1 MERAKEPSN
10 RIVGRGAT
18 AAGAAPA
25 GGAAAGGAPAG
36 DAPAGDAPATLTL
49 AGAPIGRPED
59 ASPRLAA
66 ALGTAAIVAAEDT
79 RRVRRLATALGVRLT
94 GTLVSYFD
102 SVEAARVPGLL
113 AELQA
118 GRDVLL
124 VTDAGL
130 PGISDPGYRL
140 VAAAAAA
147 GIRVTVLPGP
157 SAVTAALAVSGL
169 PSDRFCFEGFPPR
182 RPGERARRFA
192 ELAGEPRTLIFFE
205 SPRRLAASLAA
216 MAGALGPERPGVVC
230 RELTKTH
237 EEVRR
242 GTLGELAAWAAGGA
256 LGEITIVV
264 AGSPARARRAIGGG
278 ESGARA
284 SSQAAAPG
292 TAPTS
297 ASLTGD
303 AVATQVAAREQ
314 AGTPRKAAIAE
325 VARELGLRKR
335 EVYDAVVRYGARSR

>member
-1 MERAKEPSN
+1 MERGEPGTGGQ
-10 RIVGRGAT
+10 VG
-18 AAGAAPA
+18 
-25 GGAAAGGAPAG
+25 GG
-36 DAPAGDAPATLTL
+36 ATLTL
-49 AGAPIGRPED
+49 AAVPIGRPED

-66 ALGTAAIVAAEDT
+66 ALGAAPVVAAEDT
-79 RRVRRLATALGVRLT
+79 RRLRRLASALGVRLT
-94 GTLVSYFD
+94 GRVVSYYD
-102 SVEAARVPGLL
+102 AVEAARTPGLL
-113 AELQA
+113 ADLVA

-182 RPGERARRFA
+182 RERERGRRFT
-192 ELAGEPRTLIFFE
+192 ELADEPRTLIFFE
-205 SPRRLAASLAA
+205 SPRRLEATLAGLAA
-216 MAGALGPERPGVVC
+216 AFGAGRRAVVC

-242 GTLGELAAWAAGGA
+242 GTLAELAAWAAAGP

-264 AGSPARARRAIGGG
+264 AGAPERARR
-278 ESGARA
+278 GAA
-284 SSQAAAPG
+284 G
-292 TAPTS
+292 TAPEIAAAAAAEVT
-297 ASLTGD
+297 
-303 AVATQVAAREQ
+303 ARERT
-314 AGTPRKAAIAE
+314 GTSRKDAIAA
-325 VARELGLRKR
+325 VARERGLPRR
-335 EVYDAVVRYGARSR
+335 AVYNAVVRPAAAGPSPS